1 MQTLTKKIVQDVGTH
16 LIESNG
22 STTTLDV
29 KQELRNQGYWAVQHE
44 ISTFMSQLADDGV
57 FKYTDN
63 GTYRTY
69 NFVCGPTQ
77 KLLNVMGKKQ
87 KVPTGSY
94 QCSLGQYTRIYD
106 HVTRNQAKYKF
117 AKEYYPMFDYPDSTR
132 SQCKAV
138 YTQCKAIKSI

>member
-57 FKYTDN
+57 FEYTDN
-63 GTYRTY
+63 GTYRIYQLSTIAT
-69 NFVCGPTQ
+69 GPVWGQPNIT
-77 KLLNVMGKKQ
+77 
-87 KVPTGSY
+87 SY
-94 QCSLGQYTRIYD
+94 QCTLGQYTRIYD

-117 AKEYYPMFDYPDSTR
+117 AKEYYPMFDYPGSTR

-138 YTQCKAIKSI
+138 YTKCKATKLP